1 MDGTMKGR
9 EGQYA
14 ALLAQGRTLLERVDA
29 FHFNS
34 TVSRD
39 TYCGY
44 LGTEPRSAVIPVTHA
59 AIRDRRVRR
68 TFPSD
73 RPLRLGFV
81 GSAAPYK
88 GLPML
93 LEQLEQLPP
102 QWELT
107 VYGLSSLPKPQAGV
121 RAGGRFR
128 ASDLER
134 VYGEMDLL
142 VVPSL
147 CRETFSLTAL
157 EALSFGTPVLVTDTV
172 GARDLIAR
180 VDPTFVCPTPE
191 ALRKKLERL
200 LEDRIPL
207 AAFNEKWCSLPWE
220 WDLAAHLDRMDR
232 LYEEIVK
239 AR

>member
-1 MDGTMKGR
+1 MKGR
-9 EGQYA
+9 DSQYA
-14 ALLAQGRTLLERVDA
+14 ALLAQGKSMLERVDA

-39 TYCGY
+39 TYLGY

-59 AIRDRRVRR
+59 GIRDRRIRR

-81 GSAAPYK
+81 GSTASYK

-93 LEQLEQLPP
+93 LEQLETLPLN
-102 QWELT
+102 WELT
-107 VYGLSSLPKPQAGV
+107 VFGVSALPKSHRSV
-121 RAGGRFR
+121 RAGGRFGP
-128 ASDLER
+128 ADLER
-134 VYGEMDLL
+134 VYGGMDLL

-157 EALSFGTPVLVTDTV
+157 EALSFGVPVLVTDSV

-180 VDPTFVCPTPE
+180 VDPSFICPTPD
-191 ALRKKLERL
+191 ALRQKLENL
-200 LEDRIPL
+200 LADRTSL
-207 AAFNEKWCSLPWE
+207 AAFNERWCSLPWE
-220 WDLAAHLDRMDR
+220 WDLASHLDRMDR
-232 LYEEIVK
+232 LYEEIVNS
-239 AR
+239 